1 MVTSFFAALDA
12 VNAVTLSVPVLM
24 TLLGVGLLFTVWTRF
39 CQYRSL
45 THGVALI
52 AGRGIDVQDH
62 HDGVLTHFQALSAAL
77 SGTVGLGNIAG
88 VAIAIQFGGP
98 GAVFWMWVVGFAGMA
113 IKSTEVMLAMLYR
126 DTSDPANPRGGTM
139 WVAKNGLGELRGGW
153 SNFGTFVGALFALS
167 LIGFAVTGGLMFQ
180 AWSVA
185 DTTRAY
191 FRVPEWATGLVLA
204 VAVGAVVLGGIRR
217 IGAITD
223 KLVPLMCGIYV
234 ACGLYVLA
242 VNSAV
247 LPEMFALILRC
258 AFAPAEAGGAFTG
271 AVFGTAFIY
280 GMKRA
285 LFSSESGLGT
295 APIAHSAVKTP
306 EPATESVVAG
316 LEPFIDTLVVCTVTA
331 LVILSSG
338 VWKRGPVGVWDAAP
352 ALVEAAPGQWQPATT
367 ALPAATGADR
377 LKAGDQVFVVADT
390 GAAQRTRLYGKVDE
404 AATGIAW
411 QPLAAEQARLHTRR
425 PGLRFGAARPRP
437 VDGDADRLAV
447 RAVDDDHLRLLRRA
461 GHGLPVWAALG
472 AAVPGAVGGADPG
485 HLLGLH
491 HHRRADRRA
500 VDGDHGL
507 HAGDQPA
514 DDDRARAARDARLP
528 RLLPAAG
535 GGPDP
540 ALMRAR
546 PRPAAEISLFPA

>member
-24 TLLGVGLLFTVWTRF
+24 TLLGVGILFTVWTRF

-52 AGRGIDVQDH
+52 SGRGIATSH
-62 HDGVLTHFQALSAAL
+62 GDGVLTHFQALSAAL

-126 DTSDPANPRGGTM
+126 DTSDPANPSGGTM
-139 WVAKNGLGELRGGW
+139 WVARNGLGHFRPGW
-153 SNFGTFVGALFALS
+153 TGFGSAVGALFALS

-191 FRVPEWATGLVLA
+191 FRVPEWLTGLVLA

-242 VNSAV
+242 INSAV

-258 AFAPAEAGGAFTG
+258 AFAPAEAGGAFMG
-271 AVFGTAFIY
+271 AAFGTAFIF

-338 VWKRGPVGVWDAAP
+338 VWQRGPVGLWEAPP

-367 ALPAATGADR
+367 ALPAATGTDR
-377 LKAGDQVFVVADT
+377 IKAGDQVFVVADT

-404 AATGIAW
+404 AAGGIVW
-411 QPLAAEQARLHTRR
+411 QPLAAAVAPRLAEPGLFADYPGSTLAARAFDTAR
-425 PGLRFGAARPRP
+425 PGLGQWMVTLTVWLFALSTMITYGYYGEQGMVYLFGPRSVRPFR
-437 VDGDADRLAV
+437 VLWVALILVTCSGFITTAEQIDALSTVTMGFMLAIN
-447 RAVDDDHLRLLRRA
+447 
-461 GHGLPVWAALG
+461 LPMMIVLG
-472 AAVPGAVGGADPG
+472 PQA
-485 HLLGLH
+485 
-491 HHRRADRRA
+491 
-500 VDGDHGL
+500 
-507 HAGDQPA
+507 
-514 DDDRARAARDARLP
+514 
-528 RLLPAAG
+528 
-535 GGPDP
+535 
-540 ALMRAR
+540 MRAYR
-546 PRPAAEISLFPA
+546 DYFQRLEAGAIRR

>member
-1 MVTSFFAALDA
+1 MIESFFAALDA

-24 TLLGVGLLFTVWTRF
+24 TLLGVGLLFTLWTRF

-52 AGRGIDVQDH
+52 AGRGIATSH
-62 HDGVLTHFQALSAAL
+62 GDGVLTHFQALSAAL

-98 GAVFWMWVVGFAGMA
+98 GAVFWMWMVGFVGMA

-126 DTSDPANPRGGTM
+126 NTSDPANPSGGTM
-139 WVAKNGLGELRGGW
+139 WVAKNGLGSFRPGW

-167 LIGFAVTGGLMFQ
+167 LIGFSVTGGLMFQ

-191 FRVPEWATGLVLA
+191 FSVPEWVTGVVLA
-204 VAVGAVVLGGIRR
+204 VAVGAVLIGGIQR
-217 IGAITD
+217 IGSITD

-234 ACGLYVLA
+234 ICGLYVLA
-242 VNSAV
+242 VNSTA
-247 LPEMFALILRC
+247 LPGMFALILHC
-258 AFAPAEAGGAFTG
+258 AFSPAEASGAFTG
-271 AVFGTAFIY
+271 AVFGSAFIF

-338 VWKRGPVGVWDAAP
+338 VWNRGPVALWDTAP
-352 ALVEAAPGQWQPATT
+352 ALVEAAPGQWQPAAT

-390 GAAQRTRLYGKVDE
+390 GSAVKSRLYGKVDDAGSAIVWKPLG
-404 AATGIAW
+404 AASAPTMAEPGLFADY
-411 QPLAAEQARLHTRR
+411 PGSTLAARAFDSAR
-425 PGLRFGAARPRP
+425 PGLGQWMVTLTVWLFALSTMITYGYYGEQGMVYLFGKASVKPFRFVWVALILVTCSGIITTAEQIDALSTVTLGFMLAINLPMMMVLGPR
-437 VDGDADRLAV
+437 A
-447 RAVDDDHLRLLRRA
+447 
-461 GHGLPVWAALG
+461 
-472 AAVPGAVGGADPG
+472 
-485 HLLGLH
+485 
-491 HHRRADRRA
+491 
-500 VDGDHGL
+500 
-507 HAGDQPA
+507 
-514 DDDRARAARDARLP
+514 
-528 RLLPAAG
+528 
-535 GGPDP
+535 
-540 ALMRAR
+540 MRAYHDYFR
-546 PRPAAEISLFPA
+546 RLKAGEIRRS